1 MKTIGM
7 VGGTG
12 WMSSVE
18 YYTLINEETNRRLGG
33 LEFAKCILF
42 SINYGEIDSF
52 NKNNNKAGVFDL
64 VYDASIKL
72 VNSGAD
78 CIVLCANTL
87 HQFIEKL
94 EPMLDVTIVDITKA
108 TSYHIKQRNI
118 TRVGLLGTR
127 QTMEMNFFKSRI
139 SESGC
144 KVLVPGSR
152 DRNFIQ
158 RTISDEMLKGS
169 LTVASRNRLVS
180 ICDELIRHGAG
191 GIILGCTELPL
202 YLRQNDVSV
211 PLFDT
216 LTIHAMA
223 AVDFALS

>member
-12 WMSSVE
+12 WMSTVE

-33 LEFAKCILF
+33 LEFARCILF
-42 SINYGEIDSF
+42 SINYGEIDTC
-52 NKNNNKAGVFDL
+52 NKNNNSAGVLSL
-64 VYDASIKL
+64 VRDAALKL
-72 VNSGAD
+72 EASEAG

-87 HQFIEKL
+87 HQFVGDL
-94 EPMLDVTIVDITKA
+94 EPLLNVPIIDITRA
-108 TSYHIKQRNI
+108 TATQVKRSNI
-118 TRVGLLGTR
+118 TRVGLLGTS
-127 QTMEMNFFKSRI
+127 QTMEMSFFKSRL

-144 KVLVPGSR
+144 TVLVPGSC

-158 RTISDEMLKGS
+158 EALSDEILKGF
-169 LTVASRNRLVS
+169 LTVPSRNRLVS
-180 ICDELIRHGAG
+180 ICNELIYQGAG

-202 YLRQNDVSV
+202 FLKQSDISV

-216 LTIHAMA
+216 LTIHALA

>member
-33 LEFAKCILF
+33 LEFAKCILY
-42 SINYGEIDSF
+42 SINYGEIDLC
-52 NKNNNKAGVFDL
+52 NKKNNTAGVFDL
-64 VYDASIKL
+64 VHDAVIKL
-72 VNSGAD
+72 VSAGAG

-87 HQFIEKL
+87 HQFVEEL
-94 EPMLDVTIVDITKA
+94 EPMLDVPIVDITKA
-108 TSYHIKQRNI
+108 TAYQVKQRNI

-127 QTMEMNFFKSRI
+127 QTMEMKFFKSRL

-144 KVLVPGSR
+144 KVLVPGSC

-158 RTISDEMLKGS
+158 RTISDEMLKGI
-169 LTVASRNRLVS
+169 LTVESRNRLVS
-180 ICDELIRHGAG
+180 ICDELIRQGTE

-202 YLRQNDVSV
+202 YLRQNDVTV